1 MERESFPAKEEL
13 DKPREKCGIV
23 GIYGQS
29 ADIATKT
36 FGALS
41 ELQHRGA
48 QAAGITV
55 FDGRNGVTHKQPGL
69 VREVFSP
76 NALAGFG
83 EGHIGVGHVRYQTVD
98 TFAGSEFDSIQ
109 PLSEPEHLFVVA
121 HNGNFTHFDG
131 AHFEANGLSDTAHF
145 RDLVRLSLEGQ
156 LYPHLPDA
164 VRDAARRSE
173 GAYSLIV
180 ADKDHLIAVR
190 DKRGFRPLVYGQQ
203 EDGTFVAASE
213 SVALDALDIKE
224 YEYLEPGQMLI
235 VDKNGPR
242 LSELEEREIGSFCMM
257 ELVYFSR
264 PDTMYGAESVYTK
277 RVRTGERLAE
287 EAPADVD
294 VVVGVPGTGLDA
306 AKGYAER
313 LGLPF
318 MEKGIHKTG
327 YERSFLGKTDDDRR
341 AIAARKF
348 NVTRDVVEGQRVA
361 VVDDSLIR
369 GTVTSVIVSKLKKF
383 GATEVHFR
391 VASPR
396 YVNSCHFG
404 IDTGREDELI
414 ARRFSVEETASYIGA
429 DSLAYLSLDGLKQ
442 ALKYDLE
449 GLCDACVSGNYPVP
463 VKIGKIATRQ
473 Q

>member
-1 MERESFPAKEEL
+1 MEREKFPVEQEL

-29 ADIATKT
+29 ADIAIKT
-36 FGALS
+36 FDALS
-41 ELQHRGA
+41 ELQHRGQ

-55 FDGRNGVTHKQPGL
+55 FNEHGAVTHKKPGK
-69 VREVFSP
+69 VKEKFTP
-76 NALAGFG
+76 NELAGFG

-98 TFAGSEFDSIQ
+98 TPVENALDSIQ
-109 PLSEPEHLFVVA
+109 PLSDPEHSFVVA
-121 HNGNFTHFDG
+121 HNGNFTHFDK
-131 AHFEANGLSDTAHF
+131 APFKPNGQSDTAHF
-145 RDLVRLSLEGQ
+145 KDLIHNSLKSQ
-156 LYPHLPDA
+156 LYPYLPYAVKDA
-164 VRDAARRSE
+164 VYRSE
-173 GAYSLIV
+173 GAYSLII
-180 ADKDHLIAVR
+180 ADQDHLIAVR
-190 DKRGFRPLVYGQQ
+190 DKWGFRPLVYGQQ
-203 EDGTFVAASE
+203 ADGTYVAASE
-213 SVALDALDIKE
+213 SVALDALGIDE
-224 YEYLEPGQMLI
+224 YRYLEPGQMLI

-242 LSELEEREIGSFCMM
+242 LEELEERQIGAFCMM

-327 YERSFLGKTDDDRR
+327 YERSFLGKTDEDRR
-341 AIAARKF
+341 IIAAKKF
-348 NVTRDVVEGQRVA
+348 NVTRDVVEGRRVA

-369 GTVTSVIVSKLKKF
+369 GTVTSVIVSKLRKF

-396 YVNSCHFG
+396 YTNACHFG

-414 ARRFSVEETASYIGA
+414 ARRLSVEETAGYIGA

-463 VKIGKIATRQ
+463 VKIGKTVLNH
-473 Q
+473 